1 MKNLFK
7 ILLMLH
13 IIGGSVSLLL
23 GSYIMLVKKGNTQH
37 KLLGNLF
44 FYTML
49 IAALVALPM
58 SYLHPNYFL
67 FVIGSFTTYMLL
79 SGKRYLGIKNTQDVT
94 AMDWLLTGVMLL
106 FSLGFVGLGVWNVV
120 AGFYFGL
127 VLLAFGLISLIFVYS
142 DWQNYLGK
150 SAFKNFGLSAHLQR
164 MIGSYI
170 ASATA
175 FLVVNNKFLPSI
187 IAWLLPTLVLV
198 PLIFKWSR
206 RYSIKK

>member
-67 FVIGSFTTYMLL
+67 FVIG
-79 SGKRYLGIKNTQDVT
+79 
-94 AMDWLLTGVMLL
+94 
-106 FSLGFVGLGVWNVV
+106 
-120 AGFYFGL
+120 
-127 VLLAFGLISLIFVYS
+127 
-142 DWQNYLGK
+142 
-150 SAFKNFGLSAHLQR
+150 
-164 MIGSYI
+164 
-170 ASATA
+170 
-175 FLVVNNKFLPSI
+175 LP
-187 IAWLLPTLVLV
+187 
-198 PLIFKWSR
+198 
-206 RYSIKK
+206 IKK